1 MRQGERAEAAHQQA
15 LQIYEKLAREHPD
28 VWEYAYQLGRCHHY
42 LALDAQ
48 LAGRPDVALA
58 ESGKAMAILEQLVS
72 RGHGQARTDVFDL
85 RLIRA
90 MVLAGR
96 GEHAR
101 ATDEAN
107 AVARQE
113 GVGHVIDYNSA
124 CVFALSSVAAEND
137 GKLDP
142 AERARLKAHY
152 AGRAAEFLRRAVAKG
167 FQDATALRNDPDLA
181 PLRSREEFQK
191 LVQEVEQKSKK

>member
-1 MRQGERAEAAHQQA
+1 
-15 LQIYEKLAREHPD
+15 
-28 VWEYAYQLGRCHHY
+28 VWEYAYQLGRCRHN

-48 LAGRPDVALA
+48 LAGQPDVALA
-58 ESGKAMAILEQLVS
+58 ESGKAIEILEQLIS
-72 RGHGQARTDVFDL
+72 RGYGQARSDVFDL

-90 MVLAGR
+90 MVFAGR

-101 ATDEAN
+101 ATAEAN

-124 CVFALSSVAAEND
+124 CVFARSSAAAAND
-137 GKLDP
+137 GRLDP
-142 AERARLKAHY
+142 ADRARLKAQY

-181 PLRSREEFQK
+181 PLLSREEFRK
-191 LVQEVEQKSKK
+191 LVQQVEQKSKK